1 MMKSQRNGIFQ
12 LVTKCHQLKMIV
24 VDGKQYLTDTVD
36 VQTLLRLV
44 QFVPSPKAFIY

>member
-1 MMKSQRNGIFQ
+1 MMRNQKSGISQ
-12 LVTKCHQLKMIV
+12 LLIKCHQLKMIV
-24 VDGKQYLTDTVD
+24 VDGKQYLTDTVE